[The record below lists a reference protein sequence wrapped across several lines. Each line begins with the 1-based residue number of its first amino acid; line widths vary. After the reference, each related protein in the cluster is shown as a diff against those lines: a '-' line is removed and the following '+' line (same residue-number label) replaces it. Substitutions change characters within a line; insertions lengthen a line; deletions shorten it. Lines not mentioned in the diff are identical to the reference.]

1 MFTQPVRS
9 LLERRKLLT
18 ASPHTTVSRAAKTM
32 ASKQVSAVLV
42 VEDEALVGIFTERDA
57 LCRVLARGLEPSE
70 VALADVMTPAPK
82 TIEPHKSFGH
92 ALLIMWENGFRHL
105 PVVEHGKLL
114 GVVCARDALDPD
126 MEDFVSE
133 ERRRKHLVET
143 R

>member
-18 ASPHTTVSRAAKTM
+18 AAPTTTVSRAAKAM
-32 ASKQVSAVLV
+32 ASKHVGAVLV
-42 VEDEALVGIFTERDA
+42 VEDERLLGIFTERDA

-70 VALADVMTPAPK
+70 IQLAAVMTHDPK
-82 TIEPHKSFGH
+82 TIEPNKSFGH

-105 PVVEHGKLL
+105 PVVDQGKIL

-126 MEDFVSE
+126 MEDFISE